1 MRAISAELLAK
12 IQKLNQ
18 TMYENADPFMRAVI
32 EKTEQVVNTRTL
44 RQATRLGSIDL
55 ALKLDNPE
63 AVQLWII
70 SEANRQIFV
79 DVYDFPDPD
88 WGTPNRT
95 FNVACQDVEATPLD
109 VAIAFSGGLPWL
121 PWLFWV
127 ERLSTYNKIY
137 ALQWDGTGVQPVAS
151 ERASILR

>member
-1 MRAISAELLAK
+1 MRALPAE
-12 IQKLNQ
+12 IQQRINRLQQ
-18 TMYENADPFMRAVI
+18 TQYNNANPFMRAVI

-63 AVQLWII
+63 EVQLWIM

-79 DVYDFPDPD
+79 DVYLLAAPE

-95 FNVACQDVEATPLD
+95 FNVACQNVEATPLD
-109 VAIAFSGGLPWL
+109 VAIAFNGGI

-127 ERLSTYNKIY
+127 ERLSAYNKIY
-137 ALQWDGTGVQPVAS
+137 ALQWDGNGVQPTAS
-151 ERASILR
+151 ERANILR

>member
-95 FNVACQDVEATPLD
+95 FNVACQDSEATPLD
-109 VAIAFSGGLPWL
+109 VAITFNGGL

-127 ERLSTYNKIY
+127 ERLSTHNKIY
-137 ALQWDGTGVQPVAS
+137 ALQWDGAGVQPVAS
-151 ERASILR
+151 ELLSVAR